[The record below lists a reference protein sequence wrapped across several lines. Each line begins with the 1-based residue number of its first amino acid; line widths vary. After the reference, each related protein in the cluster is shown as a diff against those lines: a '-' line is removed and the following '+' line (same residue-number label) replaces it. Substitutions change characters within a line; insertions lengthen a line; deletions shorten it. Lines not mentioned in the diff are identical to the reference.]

1 MPIVRLLA
9 VVVLVPLLT
18 TAMLTSAALTSA
30 TKLPVTSVATAT
42 LRVPASLAGGRDWG
56 WPVAPPPRVLRA
68 FEAPPTPYTAGHRG
82 LDLATLMD
90 TPVYAPHAGIV
101 SFAGMVAGRPV
112 LSIAHG
118 ENLVSSFEPVKAL
131 VSAGESVS
139 RGQLIG
145 VVASGGHCGGACL
158 HFGVRLHGQYVSPML
173 VLGGVVRAVLLPL
186 ASG

>member
-1 MPIVRLLA
+1 MSIVRLIA

-18 TAMLTSAALTSA
+18 TATLTSA
-30 TKLPVTSVATAT
+30 TPTSAAKQPDTSVATAT
-42 LRVPASLAGGRDWG
+42 PLVPASVAGGRDWR
-56 WPVAPPPRVLRA
+56 WPIAPPRRVIRA

-82 LDLATLMD
+82 LDLATVMD
-90 TPVYAPHAGIV
+90 TPVYAPDAGIV
-101 SFAGMVAGRPV
+101 SFAGTVAGRAV

-118 ENLVSSFEPVKAL
+118 GNLVSSLEPVQAL
-131 VSAGESVS
+131 VSAGEPVS

-173 VLGGVVRAVLLPL
+173 VLGGAVRAVLLPL